1 MPYQVLQKINND
13 TKKSYFFVKT
23 FFCTIF
29 LGLSF
34 SYVHA
39 ETVTGGGYVV
49 EQTIAPV
56 EGAVSGNGYSLQ
68 QASQQSTNEEQGG
81 GYTSWSVFGPS
92 YTAPVVTPP
101 SGGGGGGGG
110 GGFYNGGIGWG
121 WGYYILPKPSTASST
136 ATSSL
141 QVNSDTILT
150 ANGSTCST
158 RITLSQPIDVG
169 LLTNKKEDVQKL
181 ETFLNAY
188 EQAKLPVNGIYEKA
202 DVVAVKKWQAKYRA
216 LILAPMKL
224 KNPTGT
230 IYTSSL
236 RQIERQT
243 AAACGQSVIVHSCP
257 FFTTYTKVGDQ
268 GGEVKKIQQFLN
280 IVQGEKL
287 PVNGLY
293 GPSTVAAAKRFQR
306 MYRKDIISIVT
317 LSFIS
322 GNWNVSTRTKANEVI
337 GCDILK

>member
-1 MPYQVLQKINND
+1 LYSL
-13 TKKSYFFVKT
+13 
-23 FFCTIF
+23 F
-29 LGLSF
+29 LCGSF
-34 SYVHA
+34 SYVNA

-49 EQTIAPV
+49 EQTIAPI

-68 QASQQSTNEEQGG
+68 QASQQTGNEGSGG
-81 GYTSWSVFGPS
+81 GYASWSVFGPG

-101 SGGGGGGGG
+101 GGGGGSSGGG
-110 GGFYNGGIGWG
+110 GGFYNGGLGWG
-121 WGYYILPKPSTASST
+121 WGYYILPKPSNASST

-141 QVNSDTILT
+141 AVNSNTILT

-169 LLTNKKEDVQKL
+169 LLTNKKEDVEKL
-181 ETFLNAY
+181 ETFLNTY
-188 EQAKLPVNGIYEKA
+188 EQAKLPVNGVYEA
-202 DVVAVKKWQAKYRA
+202 RDVVAVKKWQAKYRT

-230 IYTSSL
+230 IYTLSL

-243 AAACGQSVIVHSCP
+243 ASACGQSIIVHSCP
-257 FFTTYTKVGDQ
+257 FFTIYTKAGDQ

-287 PVNGLY
+287 SINGIY
-293 GPSTVAAAKRFQR
+293 GPSTVEAAKRFQR
-306 MYRKDIISIVT
+306 LYRKDIISIVT